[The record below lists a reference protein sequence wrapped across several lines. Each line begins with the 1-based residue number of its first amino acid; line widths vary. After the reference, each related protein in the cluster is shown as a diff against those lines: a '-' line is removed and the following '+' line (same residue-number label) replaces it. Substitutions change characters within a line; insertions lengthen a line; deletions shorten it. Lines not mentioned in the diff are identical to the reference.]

1 MKCIA
6 KALLITLLCFQSIGI
21 ALAQDKTSN
30 FKEGVIQYK
39 IEVEGAAEYSPF
51 VENSFINL
59 YLKDDN
65 VNMDISIMGG
75 MATFQL
81 INNIQNDLVTLLMDV
96 PAFYEKTA
104 IGLDKNSNVFK
115 ELNPEKTKNKA
126 PEKAADVQYFKN
138 KKKRIAK
145 YPCYKAEM
153 PMNDGSNG
161 KITVYLTD
169 KLRPAA
175 MESIEKTMGKMEGF
189 PMAFEM
195 VVEGYVLRITAVDVD
210 KRMVEK
216 EIFEVPESYN
226 KKTLDEFKSEMQEK
240 MGGEGSAIIGL

>member
-1 MKCIA
+1 MKFTA
-6 KALLITLLCFQSIGI
+6 KALLITFLCFQSIGI

-81 INNIQNDLVTLLMDV
+81 INNIQHDLVTLLMDV

-104 IGLDKNSNVFK
+104 IGLDRNSNVFK
-115 ELNPEKTKNKA
+115 ELSSEKVKNKA
-126 PEKAADVQYFKN
+126 PEKAAEIQYFKN

-161 KITVYLTD
+161 KMVVYLTD

-175 MESIEKTMGKMEGF
+175 LQSIEKTLGKMQGF
-189 PMAFEM
+189 PLAFEM
-195 VVEGYVLRITAVDVD
+195 EIEGYLLKITAVDID
-210 KRMVEK
+210 KRILE
-216 EIFEVPESYN
+216 EELFEVPESYS
-226 KKTLDEFKSEMQEK
+226 KKTLDEFKSEMQKK
-240 MGGEGSAIIGL
+240 MGGEGGAIIGL